1 MLLVD
6 VRERSRSDHVEHR
19 RPDSLVVA
27 LEREFDTP
35 SGTPYLPVG
44 FNCPIFPTV
53 PLFRAASNMDA
64 VIPVYSPT
72 TSTHMHIR
80 QYASYCTTSNY
91 CGTRERRGGRMEI
104 EAWPWH

>member
-80 QYASYCTTSNY
+80 QHASYYTAINY
-91 CGTRERRGGRMEI
+91 CGTRERRGGGRMEI
-104 EAWPWH
+104 EA